1 MLPNAAISL
10 LPFSLVMVPDV
21 SREVQFRFSR
31 SGGAGGQNVN
41 KVETAATAFWN
52 IGESQLLDTAQREL
66 LLEKLA
72 HRLAGDG
79 VLIVKSQEHRT
90 QLANKEAA
98 LKKLQQLVHKAL
110 EKRKPRIATR
120 ASKASKEKRLQ
131 QKKQRSDV
139 KKGRNK
145 QNWQ

>member
-1 MLPNAAISL
+1 
-10 LPFSLVMVPDV
+10 MVPDV

>member
-1 MLPNAAISL
+1 
-10 LPFSLVMVPDV
+10 MVPDV

-31 SGGAGGQNVN
+31 SGGAGGQHVN

-52 IGESQLLDTAQREL
+52 ISESQLLTAEQRQL
-66 LLEKLA
+66 LLDKLA
-72 HRLAGDG
+72 HRLAEGG

-98 LKKLQQLVHKAL
+98 LKKLQALVQKSLAQ
-110 EKRKPRIATR
+110 RKPRIATR
-120 ASKASKEKRLQ
+120 VSKASKERRLQ
-131 QKKQRSDV
+131 QKKQRSEI
-139 KKGRNK
+139 KQGRNK

>member
-1 MLPNAAISL
+1 
-10 LPFSLVMVPDV
+10 MVPDV
-21 SREVQFRFSR
+21 SKEVQFRFSR